1 MSTQI
6 DPFLDLGFEESPTD
20 SLDAFTQLG
29 FIEEAPI
36 EEQEPSFI
44 QKLAKAPQAVRSA
57 IQTGREAIKG
67 VIKKGGVGA
76 AEALLGTYG
85 DIIEGIRPSEAPSP
99 IIRFPTSPEVQNL
112 MQMLG
117 IETEPQNVVER
128 FAKRAGEAAGT
139 GLAFGGAAI
148 PALMTG
154 AIAGQG
160 AREFGAPEWLS
171 SLIDIGAT
179 FGKGAIK
186 QKLLPRG
193 KEAQKLVAAGRKLG
207 LTEKEITPLV
217 KGPKMFAVGKAFTRK
232 AAKMERV
239 QKNIKKKL
247 GDSYQFVKKE
257 AATKGTLSI
266 KDSEQIIGNLK
277 THLKELSKT
286 HAPSDAKAKAMDI
299 LTNIIK
305 DMEGMPVPKEL
316 AKAAG
321 IKGLAK
327 PLQVGKAKS
336 TYEKLINTYQDIN
349 QELPKVRNFLEPVKK
364 AFTEV
369 IKSKSPELAQDFEN
383 VNQLY
388 SNFSQRLAKIKPNLL
403 DQFMDKAGV
412 WGIPAGL
419 VAAAMGK
426 PWSLVGVLTTETM
439 RSLGQGFLTEPWL
452 QNLPNK
458 FLHAL
463 KVNDKEGAIKLIA
476 SFKKLVKKKYDKDL
490 DEEEDYSAE

>member
-1 MSTQI
+1 MVQE
-6 DPFLDLGFEESPTD
+6 FGEL
-20 SLDAFTQLG
+20 
-29 FIEEAPI
+29 IEEEIPAQEFGEFV
-36 EEQEPSFI
+36 EEGEPSFL
-44 QKLAKAPQAVRSA
+44 QKVAKAPKAVRSA
-57 IQTGREAIKG
+57 IQRGREALQGI
-67 VIKKGGVGA
+67 IKKGGVGVA
-76 AEALLGTYG
+76 TGLGGTYG
-85 DIIEGIRPSEAPSP
+85 DIIQALGPSEEISKAIRHTPMIP
-99 IIRFPTSPEVQNL
+99 IPTSEEVQNL
-112 MQMLG
+112 METLG
-117 IETEPQNVVER
+117 IETEPENIGER
-128 FAKRAGEAAGT
+128 FAQRIGEAAGT
-139 GLAFGGAAI
+139 GAAFGGVGI
-148 PALMTG
+148 PALATG
-154 AIAGQG
+154 AAAGQT
-160 AREFGAPEWLS
+160 ARELGAPEWLS

-179 FGKGAIK
+179 FGKGAFK
-186 QKLLPRG
+186 GKLLPKG
-193 KEAQKLVAAGRKLG
+193 KEAQRLVEAGRKFG

-217 KGPKMFAVGKAFTRK
+217 KGPKMFAIGKAFTRK

-239 QKNIKKKL
+239 QKNIRKKL

-266 KDSEQIIGNLK
+266 KDSKQITANLK

-369 IKSKSPELAQDFEN
+369 IKSKSPELAKDFEN
-383 VNQLY
+383 VNRLY
-388 SNFSQRLAKIKPNLL
+388 TNFSQRLAKIKPNLL
-403 DQFMDKAGV
+403 DKFLDKAGA
-412 WGIPAGL
+412 WGIPLGL
-419 VAAAMGK
+419 MSAVMGK
-426 PWSLVGVLTTETM
+426 PWILIGALGKEGA
-439 RSLGQGFLTEPWL
+439 RSLGQAFLTEPWL

-463 KVNDKEGAIKLIA
+463 KVNDKEGAVKLVA

-490 DEEEDYSAE
+490 DEEED

>member
-1 MSTQI
+1 MVQEFGELI
-6 DPFLDLGFEESPTD
+6 EEDVPVQE
-20 SLDAFTQLG
+20 FG
-29 FIEEAPI
+29 EFIEEG
-36 EEQEPSFI
+36 EPSFL
-44 QKLAKAPQAVRSA
+44 QTVAKAPQAVRSA

-76 AEALLGTYG
+76 AKGLLGTYG
-85 DIIEGIRPSEAPSP
+85 DIIEAIRPSEAPSRF
-99 IIRFPTSPEVQNL
+99 IRFPTSPEVQNL
-112 MQMLG
+112 MEMLG
-117 IETEPQNVVER
+117 IETEPQNVAER
-128 FAKRAGEAAGT
+128 FAKIIGEATGTAG
-139 GLAFGGAAI
+139 AFGGVGAA
-148 PALMTG
+148 ALATG
-154 AIAGQG
+154 AAAGQT
-160 AREFGAPEWLS
+160 ARELGAPELLS

-179 FGKGAIK
+179 FGKGAFTK
-186 QKLLPRG
+186 KLLPRG
-193 KEAQKLVAAGRKLG
+193 KEAKKLVEAGRKFG

-217 KGPKMFAVGKAFTRK
+217 KGPKAFAIGKAFTRK

-257 AATKGTLSI
+257 AATKGALSI
-266 KDSEQIIGNLK
+266 KDSEQIVGNLK

-286 HAPSDAKAKAMDI
+286 HAPSDAKAKAIDI
-299 LTNIIK
+299 LKSIIK
-305 DMEGMPVPKEL
+305 DMEGFPVPKEL

-349 QELPKVRNFLEPVKK
+349 EELPKVRNFLEPVKK
-364 AFTEV
+364 AFTEA
-369 IKSKSPELAQDFEN
+369 IKRESPELAQDFAN

-388 SNFSQRLAKIKPNLL
+388 KNFSQRLAKIKPNMWDKFL
-403 DQFMDKAGV
+403 DKAGA
-412 WGIPAGL
+412 WGIPVGL
-419 VAAAMGK
+419 MSAVMGK
-426 PWSLVGVLTTETM
+426 PWILAGALGKEGA
-439 RSLGQGFLTEPWL
+439 RSLGQAFLTEPWL

-463 KVNDKEGAIKLIA
+463 KVNDKEGAVKLVA

-490 DEEEDYSAE
+490 DEEDY